1 MMVIIIRVTLHSLTS
16 QFKKS
21 SFPKLSKL
29 VEFPS
34 HHAGPD
40 WKAKGEGAAEE
51 ELVREY
57 H

>member
-1 MMVIIIRVTLHSLTS
+1 MMVIIIIIRVTLYSLTS

-34 HHAGPD
+34 HHAGTD
-40 WKAKGEGAAEE
+40 
-51 ELVREY
+51 
-57 H
+57 